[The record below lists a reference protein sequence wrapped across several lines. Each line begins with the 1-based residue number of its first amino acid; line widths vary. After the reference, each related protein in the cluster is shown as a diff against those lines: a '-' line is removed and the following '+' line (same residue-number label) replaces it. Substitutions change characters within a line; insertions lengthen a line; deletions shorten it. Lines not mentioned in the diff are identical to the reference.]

1 MARVVKRDNKGH
13 KLWQKGSEDR
23 TTDYRKWRL
32 EGVGQQPELGFAH
45 DVDQFEWR
53 FFDDVPKIVSILEL
67 TRSDGPIYSD
77 VYLSEI
83 WKRYF
88 KTERQGERIIEI
100 STGLNCLAFIV
111 AFTPDLDEFYVND
124 ILKKKDEW
132 KKYSKQDYTRF
143 LCALKEWWIKRCD
156 PKSWHLRDIP
166 FK

>member
-1 MARVVKRDNKGH
+1 M
-13 KLWQKGSEDR
+13 
-23 TTDYRKWRL
+23 
-32 EGVGQQPELGFAH
+32 
-45 DVDQFEWR
+45 
-53 FFDDVPKIVSILEL
+53 PKIVSILEL